1 MPLVTGDRYLESLV
15 KFVDKLAGNLID
27 GTVTLKLNPV
37 GLHYVQSRL
46 EALSELESLLH
57 GAPVDYLRA
66 YISDL
71 GDHRALEQLRRI
83 LRLLTSLKVVSVLP
97 PNIRDPTRL
106 SLLPFERLKVL
117 ELRGCD
123 LTTSAARGLLE
134 LRHTLEKFVCHN
146 STDAL
151 RHVFASRIA
160 EIKDSP
166 QWNRLNSVSCAC
178 NGLLLMDESL
188 QLLPVVETLDLSR
201 NKFTRV
207 DNLRKCINLKH
218 LDLGFNH
225 LRTIASLNE
234 LSCRVVKLVLR
245 NNALTTLRGIE
256 NLLSLEGLDLSY
268 NILSNFSEL
277 EILSGLTHLK
287 SLWLEGN
294 PLCCARWYR
303 AQVFSFF
310 PGPYEMQLDDKR
322 MSREEFWKR
331 QIIIARRHSRP
342 ASFGF
347 YFKAKDNAGLEVPI
361 NTKPKKISRLA
372 NIESEEQSPSVCSD
386 LESVECENEIPGK
399 VDNSLDEKDEIV
411 DLINRIELMKRERS
425 SLWLEELKEWINHD
439 PKSSIDGAQYSG
451 NVVDPDQINC
461 PESNSRYQQ
470 LGKSSKYVADSA
482 HVSSIDSS
490 VYALECDPGF
500 SGRQYYDPISDV
512 STTLSM
518 RHVDVE
524 GIPFVEGSNSS
535 PRHMLSPCTGGAQ
548 PVSCVVQENDGV
560 TMKRTVRPLAAIDEI
575 MESQSS
581 TACLSSPPHY
591 QEDILHRRQNLEE
604 ELFQISAESYSTAS
618 TDSNTSDSDD
628 DSAEFCTPQVDAS
641 FIDEPLD
648 KSVDEFDFTVSYSGE
663 PSYKKRYDVPKPTH
677 NGNHLL
683 DSDAR
688 QISGITE
695 DKEPYSSELLQDMFC
710 NVQQEGDCRKNKN
723 CKRISRRRVVSLVDR
738 DAADDEG
745 VPLPETLDASRVDVV
760 DITKRLI
767 SLDSDIHT
775 CENAGLTSHS
785 EPSGNILSETKS
797 GYLGSDD
804 FIVNHFN
811 SNVADSLVQETCRQY
826 VRCSSFIG
834 TNGDC
839 KECELVVLRSSEQK
853 LYMLLISNEYDGSET
868 TLSLIGCHKIE
879 DVKEVLVGLGLHIV
893 RSLEKSRQLFCILD
907 ILDPYNTKD
916 GLILRSL
923 EQVQVDLISRN
934 FLGGSNTSIF
944 QFSMVLHWRCTFTED
959 SWLSRSLF
967 VLERHLLLCI
977 EDFLQFG
984 SLTEISP
991 CSSYFSFDSCC
1002 SIVDVQ
1008 ELVIESSESL
1018 CLTLAVKKVMSKL
1031 CLDKTTNEVGTIH
1044 SPAVPL
1050 TWKLRWFS
1058 EESLFKFL
1066 SLFKAL
1072 HDSVTSAP
1080 LVVVHKM

>member
-46 EALSELESLLH
+46 EALSELESLLD

-123 LTTSAARGLLE
+123 LSTSAARGLLE
-134 LRHTLEKFVCHN
+134 LRHSLEKFVCHN

-207 DNLRKCINLKH
+207 DNLRKCIKLKH

-234 LSCRVVKLVLR
+234 LSSRVVKLVLR

-277 EILSGLTHLK
+277 EILSGLAHLK

-310 PGPYEMQLDDKR
+310 PLPDEMQLDEKK
-322 MSREEFWKR
+322 MCREEFWKR
-331 QIIIARRHSRP
+331 HIIIARRQTRP

-372 NIESEEQSPSVCSD
+372 NIESEVQSPYIGSD
-386 LESVECENEIPGK
+386 QESVECENEIQGK
-399 VDNSLDEKDEIV
+399 VANSLDEKDEIV
-411 DLINRIELMKRERS
+411 NLINRIELMKRERS
-425 SLWLEELKEWINHD
+425 SLWLVELKEWINQD
-439 PKSSIDGAQYSG
+439 PKFSVDGAQYSG
-451 NVVDPDQINC
+451 SVVDPDQINC
-461 PESNSRYQQ
+461 LESNTRYHQ
-470 LGKSSKYVADSA
+470 LGKSSKAIQA
-482 HVSSIDSS
+482 SSIESS
-490 VYALECDPGF
+490 VYTLESDPGF
-500 SGRQYYDPISDV
+500 SGQRYFDPIGDV
-512 STTLSM
+512 TTTLST
-518 RHVDVE
+518 RHADVE
-524 GIPFVEGSNSS
+524 GISLVEGNDSQPGHMESS
-535 PRHMLSPCTGGAQ
+535 CTEGAQ
-548 PVSCVVQENDGV
+548 PVKDESSYLVSCAVQEDNRV
-560 TMKRTVRPLAAIDEI
+560 RMKRTVRHLAAIDEI

-581 TACLSSPPHY
+581 TAGLSSPPHY

-604 ELFQISAESYSTAS
+604 ELFQLSAESYSTAS
-618 TDSNTSDSDD
+618 TDSNTSYSDD
-628 DSAEFCTPQVDAS
+628 DSDEFRVYTPHVDAS
-641 FIDEPLD
+641 CIDEPSD
-648 KSVDEFDFTVSYSGE
+648 ISVDDHDSSVNHSGDTSYN
-663 PSYKKRYDVPKPTH
+663 KRFDVPELKQ
-677 NGNHLL
+677 NGNYAL

-688 QISGITE
+688 QISGIAEERDPNTF
-695 DKEPYSSELLQDMFC
+695 ELLHDTVC
-710 NVQQEGDCRKNKN
+710 CVQQEGNCRQNEN
-723 CKRISRRRVVSLVDR
+723 CKRISKRRVVSLTDTDDMDDAGVLLDR
-738 DAADDEG
+738 
-745 VPLPETLDASRVDVV
+745 LPVTLEASRDNVV
-760 DITKRLI
+760 DIAKRPI
-767 SLDSDIHT
+767 SLDSEIHT
-775 CENAGLTSHS
+775 GENAGVASHFKDS
-785 EPSGNILSETKS
+785 ENMLSEMEL

-811 SNVADSLVQETCRQY
+811 SNVADSLVQETCGQY
-826 VRCSSFIG
+826 MRCNSVIG

-839 KECELVVLRSSEQK
+839 KESELVVLRSSEQK
-853 LYMLLISNEYDGSET
+853 LYMLLISNEYDGS
-868 TLSLIGCHKIE
+868 G
-879 DVKEVLVGLGLHIV
+879 
-893 RSLEKSRQLFCILD
+893 
-907 ILDPYNTKD
+907 
-916 GLILRSL
+916 
-923 EQVQVDLISRN
+923 
-934 FLGGSNTSIF
+934 
-944 QFSMVLHWRCTFTED
+944 
-959 SWLSRSLF
+959 
-967 VLERHLLLCI
+967 
-977 EDFLQFG
+977 
-984 SLTEISP
+984 
-991 CSSYFSFDSCC
+991 
-1002 SIVDVQ
+1002 
-1008 ELVIESSESL
+1008 
-1018 CLTLAVKKVMSKL
+1018 
-1031 CLDKTTNEVGTIH
+1031 
-1044 SPAVPL
+1044 
-1050 TWKLRWFS
+1050 
-1058 EESLFKFL
+1058 
-1066 SLFKAL
+1066 
-1072 HDSVTSAP
+1072 
-1080 LVVVHKM
+1080 

>member
-46 EALSELESLLH
+46 EALSELESLLA

-97 PNIRDPTRL
+97 ANIRDPTRL

-123 LTTSAARGLLE
+123 LSTSAARGLLE
-134 LRHTLEKFVCHN
+134 LRHSLEKFVCHN

-207 DNLRKCINLKH
+207 DNLRKCIKLKH

-225 LRTIASLNE
+225 LRTISSLNE
-234 LSCRVVKLVLR
+234 LSCQVVKLVLR

-310 PGPYEMQLDDKR
+310 PLPDEMQLDEKK
-322 MSREEFWKR
+322 MCREEFWKR
-331 QIIIARRHSRP
+331 HIIIARRQTRP

-361 NTKPKKISRLA
+361 ITKPKKISRLA
-372 NIESEEQSPSVCSD
+372 NIESEVQSPYIGSD
-386 LESVECENEIPGK
+386 QESVECEHEIQGK
-399 VDNSLDEKDEIV
+399 EDNSLDEKDEIV
-411 DLINRIELMKRERS
+411 NLINRIELMKRERS
-425 SLWLEELKEWINHD
+425 SLWLDELKEWINQD
-439 PKSSIDGAQYSG
+439 PKLSVNDAQYSG
-451 NVVDPDQINC
+451 NIVDPDQTNC
-461 PESNSRYQQ
+461 PESNTRYHQ
-470 LGKSSKYVADSA
+470 LGKSSKYAHDSA
-482 HVSSIDSS
+482 QASS
-490 VYALECDPGF
+490 VESSLYTLESDPGS
-500 SGRQYYDPISDV
+500 SGQRYFDPVGDV
-512 STTLSM
+512 TTTLST
-518 RHVDVE
+518 RRADVE
-524 GIPFVEGSNSS
+524 GIPLVKGNNSHLA
-535 PRHMLSPCTGGAQ
+535 RKESPCKDDAQ
-548 PVSCVVQENDGV
+548 PVKDESSYLVSCAVQEDNTV
-560 TMKRTVRPLAAIDEI
+560 RMKRTIRPLAAIDEI

-581 TACLSSPPHY
+581 TACLGSPPHY
-591 QEDILHRRQNLEE
+591 QKDILHRRQNLEE
-604 ELFQISAESYSTAS
+604 ELFQLSAESYSTAS
-618 TDSNTSDSDD
+618 TDSNTSYSDD
-628 DSAEFCTPQVDAS
+628 DSSEFQVYTPHVDVWC
-641 FIDEPLD
+641 IEEPSD
-648 KSVDEFDFTVSYSGE
+648 TSVDDNDFSVNYSSDTSYN
-663 PSYKKRYDVPKPTH
+663 KRFDVPELKQ
-677 NGNHLL
+677 NGNYAL
-683 DSDAR
+683 DSDASR
-688 QISGITE
+688 IPGIAE
-695 DKEPYSSELLQDMFC
+695 DREPNSSEILHDTDC
-710 NVQQEGDCRKNKN
+710 RVQQEGNCRQNEN
-723 CKRISRRRVVSLVDR
+723 CKRISKKRVVSLTDR
-738 DAADDEG
+738 DDMDDAG
-745 VPLPETLDASRVDVV
+745 VLLDRLPVSLDASRDDVV
-760 DITKRLI
+760 DIAKRPV
-767 SLDSDIHT
+767 SFDREIHT
-775 CENAGLTSHS
+775 CENAGVTSHS
-785 EPSGNILSETKS
+785 KDSGNMLSEMEL
-797 GYLGSDD
+797 GYMGSDD

-811 SNVADSLVQETCRQY
+811 SNISDSLVQETCGQY
-826 VRCSSFIG
+826 IRCNSILG

-839 KECELVVLRSSEQK
+839 KESELVVLRSSEEK

-868 TLSLIGCHKIE
+868 TLKLIGCHKIV
-879 DVKEVLVGLGLHIV
+879 DVKEVLVGLGLQIV
-893 RSLEKSRQLFCILD
+893 RVSFEKNGTYQFLTRSLEKSRQLFCILD
-907 ILDPYNTKD
+907 ILDPYTTKD
-916 GLILRSL
+916 SLILRSL
-923 EQVQVDLISRN
+923 EQVQVDLFSRS
-934 FLGGSNTSIF
+934 FVGGSNMSIY
-944 QFSMVLHWRCTFTED
+944 QFSMVLQRGCSLNED
-959 SWLSRSLF
+959 SWLSRSFF
-967 VLERHLLLCI
+967 VLERHLLLCM

-984 SLTEISP
+984 SLIEISP
-991 CSSYFSFDSCC
+991 HSSYFSLDTCC

-1008 ELVIESSESL
+1008 ELVCVFFGFLES
-1018 CLTLAVKKVMSKL
+1018 
-1031 CLDKTTNEVGTIH
+1031 
-1044 SPAVPL
+1044 
-1050 TWKLRWFS
+1050 
-1058 EESLFKFL
+1058 
-1066 SLFKAL
+1066 
-1072 HDSVTSAP
+1072 
-1080 LVVVHKM
+1080 